1 MSDIPPSNAGIP
13 CDDSQD
19 CPKDMWC
26 RDVDG
31 RKRCQR
37 TINPD
42 IGLYIGLGF
51 AGLVGFFILAW
62 VIFLIFDHLSERNE
76 PSNKKKI
83 IGTG

>member
-37 TINPD
+37 AINPN
-42 IGLYIGLGF
+42 IGLYIGLGLL
-51 AGLVGFFILAW
+51 GLAIL
-62 VIFLIFDHLSERNE
+62 VFVVV
-76 PSNKKKI
+76 I
-83 IGTG
+83 IGLTLRDKWESRNVG